1 MISRIAS
8 FHNYQS
14 VSNDLMRQQV
24 KLQDNQDQLATGKRV
39 LTAGDDPVSSI
50 YIQNF
55 RQQDKQLD
63 QYIDSITLARNR
75 QTRAEIAVDDAEQL
89 VDSAKRKTMEMIN
102 GSLSDD
108 DRTAHRQDLKG
119 LFDNFM
125 NLVNAKDESG
135 NFLFSGTQSSKQP
148 FYRDSALNV
157 RYAGDSYHRTAQVAP
172 AVEVQTSDPGDQVF
186 MEIKNPFG
194 DYQPEYELNSG
205 SLLLLAQAKNT
216 NNADNSDYAVSFS
229 VDSGGQTTYELTQNG
244 SVVSAGV
251 YDPQNG
257 VQWGTLS
264 LSFEGEM
271 LDGDKIVLERQDTF
285 NVFDAFKKGIELSNE
300 SIFNASATAELHQ
313 VTEQFSAAFKHLNKA
328 RSEVGTRLTTL
339 DRQEGM
345 HKDFKLVLNRSLG
358 TMEDLDYSTAVID
371 MNENM
376 LALQASQQAFAKT
389 KDLSL
394 FNYI

>member
-63 QYIDSITLARNR
+63 QYVDSITLARNR

-102 GSLSDD
+102 GSLSED
-108 DRTAHRQDLKG
+108 DRTAHKQDLKG
-119 LFDNFM
+119 LYDNFM

-148 FYRDSALNV
+148 FYRDGALNV

-186 MEIKNPFG
+186 MEIENPFG
-194 DYQPEYELNSG
+194 DYQPEYDLQSG
-205 SLLLLAQAKNT
+205 SLLLLANARNT
-216 NNADNSDYAVSFS
+216 NNADNSEYAVSFS
-229 VDSGGQTTYELTQNG
+229 VDGNGQTMYELTQDGN
-244 SVVSAGV
+244 VVNSGV

-257 VQWGTLS
+257 VQWGTVS
-264 LSFEGEM
+264 MSFEGEM
-271 LDGDKIVLERQDTF
+271 LDGDRIVLERQGTF
-285 NVFDAFKKGIELSNE
+285 NVFDAFKRGIELSDE

-313 VTEQFSAAFKHLNKA
+313 VTEQFAAAFKHLNKA
-328 RSEVGTRLTTL
+328 RSEIGTRLTTL
-339 DRQEGM
+339 DRQESM

-371 MNENM
+371 MNENL
-376 LALQASQQAFAKT
+376 LALQASQKAFSKAKELT
-389 KDLSL
+389 L
-394 FNYI
+394 FNYV

>member
-63 QYIDSITLARNR
+63 QYVDSITLARNR

-102 GSLSDD
+102 GSLSED
-108 DRTAHRQDLKG
+108 DRTAHKQDLKG
-119 LFDNFM
+119 LYDNFM

-148 FYRDSALNV
+148 FYRDGALNV

-186 MEIKNPFG
+186 MEIENPFG
-194 DYQPEYELNSG
+194 DYQPEYDLQSG
-205 SLLLLAQAKNT
+205 SLLLLANARNT
-216 NNADNSDYAVSFS
+216 NNADNSEYAVSFS
-229 VDSGGQTTYELTQNG
+229 VDGNGQTMYELTQDGN
-244 SVVSAGV
+244 VVNSGV

-257 VQWGTLS
+257 VQWGTVS
-264 LSFEGEM
+264 MSFEGEM
-271 LDGDKIVLERQDTF
+271 LDGDRIVLERQGTF
-285 NVFDAFKKGIELSNE
+285 NVFDAFKRGIELSDE

-313 VTEQFSAAFKHLNKA
+313 VTEQFAGAFKHLNKA
-328 RSEVGTRLTTL
+328 RSEIGTRLTTL
-339 DRQEGM
+339 DRQESM

-371 MNENM
+371 MNENL
-376 LALQASQQAFAKT
+376 LALQASQKAFSKAKELT
-389 KDLSL
+389 L
-394 FNYI
+394 FNYV

>member
-39 LTAGDDPVSSI
+39 LTSGDDPVASI

-63 QYIDSITLARNR
+63 QYVDSITLARNR
-75 QTRAEIAVDDAEQL
+75 QTRAEIAIDDSEQL
-89 VDSAKRKTMEMIN
+89 IDSAKRTTMEMIN

-108 DRTAHRQDLKG
+108 DRAAHKQDMKG
-119 LFDNFM
+119 LYDNFM

-135 NFLFSGTQSSKQP
+135 NFLFSGTQASKQP
-148 FYRDSALNV
+148 FYRDNAGNV
-157 RYAGDSYHRTAQVAP
+157 RYAGDSYHRTAQIAP
-172 AVEVQTSDPGDQVF
+172 AVEVQTSDPGDEVF

-194 DYQPEYELNSG
+194 DYQPDYELESG
-205 SLLLLAQAKNT
+205 SLLLLASATNT
-216 NNADNSDYAVSFS
+216 NNADTSDYAVNFS
-229 VDSGGQTTYELTQNG
+229 VDGNGQTLYELTQNG
-244 SVVSAGV
+244 AMVSSGV
-251 YDPQNG
+251 YDPATG

-264 LSFEGEM
+264 ASFEGEM
-271 LDGDKIVLERQDTF
+271 LDGDSISLARQDTF
-285 NVFDAFKKGIELSNE
+285 NVFDAFRKGMELSEE

-328 RSEVGTRLTTL
+328 RSEVGTRLNTL
-339 DRQEGM
+339 DRQESM
-345 HKDFKLVLNRSLG
+345 HQDFKLVLNRSLG

-371 MNENM
+371 MNENL

-389 KDLSL
+389 KDLTL

>member
-39 LTAGDDPVSSI
+39 LTSGDDPVASI

-63 QYIDSITLARNR
+63 QYVDSITLARNR
-75 QTRAEIAVDDAEQL
+75 QTRAEIAIDDAEQL
-89 VDSAKRKTMEMIN
+89 TDSAKRKTMEMIN

-119 LFDNFM
+119 LYDNFM

-135 NFLFSGTQSSKQP
+135 NFLFAGTQSSKQP
-148 FYRDSALNV
+148 FYRDSSGDV

-194 DYQPEYELNSG
+194 DYQPEYELQSG
-205 SLLLLAQAKNT
+205 SLLLLASATNT
-216 NNADNSDYAVSFS
+216 NNADISEYAVSFR
-229 VDSGGQTTYELTQNG
+229 VDGDGQTQYELMQNG
-244 SVVSAGV
+244 AVVSTGM
-251 YDPQNG
+251 YDPQTG
-257 VQWGTLS
+257 VEFGTLT
-264 LSFEGEM
+264 LRFEGEM
-271 LDGDKIVLERQDTF
+271 LDGDTIALERQDTF
-285 NVFDAFKKGIELSNE
+285 NVFDAFKKGIDLSHE
-300 SIFNASATAELHQ
+300 SIFDASATAELHQ
-313 VTEQFSAAFKHLNKA
+313 VTEQFAAAFKHLNKA

-339 DRQEGM
+339 DRQESM
-345 HKDFKLVLNRSLG
+345 HQDFKLVLNRSLG

-371 MNENM
+371 MNENL
-376 LALQASQQAFAKT
+376 LALKASQQAFSKA

>member
-39 LTAGDDPVSSI
+39 LTSGDDPVASI

-63 QYIDSITLARNR
+63 QYVDSITLARNR
-75 QTRAEIAVDDAEQL
+75 QTRAEIAIDDSEQL
-89 VDSAKRKTMEMIN
+89 IDGAKRTTMEMIN

-108 DRTAHRQDLKG
+108 DRAAHKQDMKG
-119 LFDNFM
+119 LYDNFM

-135 NFLFSGTQSSKQP
+135 NFLFSGTQASKQP
-148 FYRDSALNV
+148 FYRDNAGNV
-157 RYAGDSYHRTAQVAP
+157 RYAGDSYHRTAQIAP
-172 AVEVQTSDPGDQVF
+172 AVEVQTSDPGDEVF

-194 DYQPEYELNSG
+194 DYQPDYELESG
-205 SLLLLAQAKNT
+205 SLLLLASATNT
-216 NNADNSDYAVSFS
+216 NNADTSDYAVNFS
-229 VDSGGQTTYELTQNG
+229 VDGNGQTLYELTQNG
-244 SVVSAGV
+244 AMVSSGV
-251 YDPQNG
+251 YDPATG

-264 LSFEGEM
+264 ASFEGEM
-271 LDGDKIVLERQDTF
+271 LDGDSITLARQDTF
-285 NVFDAFKKGIELSNE
+285 NVFDAFRKGMELSEE

-313 VTEQFSAAFKHLNKA
+313 VTEQFAAAFKHLNTV
-328 RSEVGTRLTTL
+328 RSEVGTRLNTL
-339 DRQEGM
+339 DRQESM
-345 HKDFKLVLNRSLG
+345 HQDFKLVLNRSLG

-371 MNENM
+371 MNENL
-376 LALQASQQAFAKT
+376 LALQASQQAFSKT
-389 KDLSL
+389 KELSL